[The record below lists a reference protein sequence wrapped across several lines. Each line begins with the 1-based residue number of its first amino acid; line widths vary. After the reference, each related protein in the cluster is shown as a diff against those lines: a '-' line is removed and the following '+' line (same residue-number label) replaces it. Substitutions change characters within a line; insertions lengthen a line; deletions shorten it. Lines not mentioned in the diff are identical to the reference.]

1 MHSIRKLPKN
11 DYEKYTRMSMV
22 FFLDFEQTSWWESVL
37 LLTCKKLTR
46 KLVNLLASE
55 ERKAK
60 RWFFFFCKN
69 PLPKVPPFTFLVQ
82 KLQNKPTSL
91 RGDEIKPN
99 DRADHSQNQNLNFL
113 FQNLEESLLKMIS
126 SEKDQNRKSVL
137 PSTSRNS
144 PKRWCPFT

>member
-1 MHSIRKLPKN
+1 
-11 DYEKYTRMSMV
+11 MV

-113 FQNLEESLLKMIS
+113 FQNLEES
-126 SEKDQNRKSVL
+126 
-137 PSTSRNS
+137 
-144 PKRWCPFT
+144 